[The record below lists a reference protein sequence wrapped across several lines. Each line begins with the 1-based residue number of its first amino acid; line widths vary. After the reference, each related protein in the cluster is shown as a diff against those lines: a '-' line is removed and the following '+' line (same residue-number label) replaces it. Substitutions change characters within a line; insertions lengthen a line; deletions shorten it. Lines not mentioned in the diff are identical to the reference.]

1 MDESHRHDVERKKLG
16 TEEYNILLF
25 GCCFETMVKDQL
37 NLSGSHGEIAT
48 YKQNTEKKKKNLS
61 ILQNLRNPMLLGE
74 KS

>member
-1 MDESHRHDVERKKLG
+1 MDESHRHNVERKKLG

-48 YKQNTEKKKKNLS
+48 YKQNTEKKNLS